1 MGFNLGSLLI
11 GECFRYC
18 PKSIWIKSWLLNFV
32 LVSFTF
38 PGAGLCCKEGLRFLS
53 FLHLKIL
60 QIHFHKLEFVSKIGQ
75 LITLNPVNTQVEVSV
90 H

>member
-11 GECFRYC
+11 GKCFRYC
-18 PKSIWIKSWLLNFV
+18 PERIWIKSWLLNFV
-32 LVSFTF
+32 LFF
-38 PGAGLCCKEGLRFLS
+38 
-53 FLHLKIL
+53 FLHFQVLGFAVKRAFLHRKTL

-75 LITLNPVNTQVEVSV
+75 LITLNPVNMQVEVSV